1 MIESFGSFYSN
12 FEPQFPC
19 FSFFAFSLDL
29 LERVCYTINMI
40 YYNTPFL
47 KNIFNK
53 LSNLL
58 NASITLYNQ
67 DFRSTENYSERIV
80 PLCACIKNNR
90 MRSLCML
97 SDSNVLNS
105 LKDNESTCFTYNCH
119 FGFKE
124 IIMKLVHK
132 DVILAYVIIG
142 PFRDETRDGEVAE
155 RLEALCKNE
164 NVERE
169 QIFRQYEEM
178 PLFTEEKYESIKTL
192 CISLFNYAIVQN
204 MITMRENVFSAE
216 IEPYIQRN
224 LHLDLSVEHL
234 CKQFF
239 LSRKQLNTIFLKNVN
254 ESPKKYVNRQRVL
267 KALNMLILTDKSSDQ
282 IAEAVGINDYN
293 YFIKVF
299 KSFDGH
305 TPSFYRKKK
314 KNR

>member
-1 MIESFGSFYSN
+1 
-12 FEPQFPC
+12 
-19 FSFFAFSLDL
+19 
-29 LERVCYTINMI
+29 MI

-47 KNIFNK
+47 NNLFNK

-67 DFRSTENYSERIV
+67 DFHSTENYSERIL

-105 LKDNESTCFTYNCH
+105 LKDNEGTCFTYNCH

-124 IIMKLVHK
+124 IAMKLVHK
-132 DVILAYVIIG
+132 NVILAYIIIG
-142 PFRDETRDGEVAE
+142 PFRDEMQDSEVSK
-155 RLEALCKNE
+155 RLEVLCKNE

-169 QIFRQYEEM
+169 QIFKQYEEM
-178 PLFTEEKYESIKTL
+178 PLFTEEKYEAIKTL
-192 CISLFNYAIVQN
+192 CMSLFNYAIVQN
-204 MITMRENVFSAE
+204 MITMRENMFSAE
-216 IEPYIQRN
+216 IEPYIQNN

-254 ESPKKYVNRQRVL
+254 ESPKKYVNHQRIL
-267 KALNMLILTDKSSDQ
+267 KARDMLISTDKSSDQ
-282 IAEAVGINDYN
+282 IAETVGINDYN

-299 KSFDGH
+299 KAFDGH
-305 TPSFYRKKK
+305 TPSFYRKKG
-314 KNR
+314 KNS